1 MSNSTRFARETDTR
15 GAAAVV
21 VARQPILDHVERIV
35 GFELLT
41 PPEAHPHEATAIV
54 LAQAIADIGLHKL
67 VGDRPAHVDV
77 TREFLLLV
85 NPLPLDPQRVVLELP
100 ADEHVDGELLAVLR
114 DVRAAGFRLALDD
127 YREASASDALLDLAE
142 SVKIDV
148 RDRSEEDIEGDVNAA
163 RGRGLNV
170 IADGVPDR
178 QVYGFCRGLGFDAFQ
193 GQYFAEP
200 VVVQGASVPTYR
212 LRALSM
218 LSAGESATFEQLER
232 VIAEDPGLSLKLVKL
247 ANSAFYGGRAPVG
260 TIRQALMALGT
271 TTVRRWA
278 ALLVLAGINDRP
290 SHLLETGLLRARL
303 CELVSARTPG
313 AEADRGF
320 TVGLFS
326 VVDALL
332 GLRMPDLL
340 AELPFDE
347 RTTRALAEREGPEGK
362 VLAGVLAYEAGEFEK
377 CVATGV
383 SLVDI
388 AHAYG
393 EALDWTD
400 GALVQLSN

>member
-1 MSNSTRFARETDTR
+1 MSHSPRFARETD
-15 GAAAVV
+15 GASAVV
-21 VARQPILDHVERIV
+21 VSRQPILDNVERIV

-41 PPEAHPHEATAIV
+41 PPEAHRHEAAASV
-54 LAQAIADIGLHKL
+54 LAQAIADIGLDKL
-67 VGDRPAHVDV
+67 VGGRPAHVDV

-85 NPLPLDPQRVVLELP
+85 SPLPLDPQRVVLELP
-100 ADEHVDGELLAVLR
+100 VDEEIDDELLGVLR
-114 DVRAAGFRLALDD
+114 DARAAGFEIALDGFHEGVVD
-127 YREASASDALLDLAE
+127 AALLELAE

-148 RDRSEEDIEGDVNAA
+148 ADRSEEEIEADVNAA
-163 RGRGLNV
+163 RGRGLRV
-170 IADGVPDR
+170 IANGVR
-178 QVYGFCRGLGFDAFQ
+178 TRAVYGFCRGLGFDAFQ

-218 LSAGESATFEQLER
+218 LAAGDATTFEQLER

-260 TIRQALMALGT
+260 TIHQALVALGT
-271 TTVRRWA
+271 VTVRRWA
-278 ALLVLAGINDRP
+278 ALLALAGVNDRP

-303 CELVSARTPG
+303 CELVAGRTPG

-326 VVDALL
+326 VVDSLM
-332 GLRMPDLL
+332 GMRMPELL
-340 AELPFDE
+340 SELPFDE
-347 RTTRALAEREGPEGK
+347 RTNRALGVHEGPEGR
-362 VLAGVLAYEAGEFEK
+362 VLAGVLAYEAGEFQK
-377 CVATGV
+377 CIDTGV
-383 SLVDI
+383 SLRDI

-400 GALVQLSN
+400 GALVQLSS

>member
-1 MSNSTRFARETDTR
+1 MSHSTRFARETDR
-15 GAAAVV
+15 AAAVV
-21 VARQPILDHVERIV
+21 VSRQPILDNVERIV

-41 PPEAHPHEATAIV
+41 PPEAHPHEATAGV
-54 LAQAIADIGLHKL
+54 LSQAIADIGLLKL
-67 VGDRPAHVDV
+67 VGDRPAYVDV

-85 NPLPLDPQRVVLELP
+85 SPLPLDPERVVLEIA
-100 ADEHVDGELLAVLR
+100 ADEHIDDELLTVLR
-114 DVRAAGFRLALDD
+114 EIRTAGFKIALDG
-127 YREASASDALLDLAE
+127 YRDGIGEEALLDLAD

-148 RDRSEEDIEGDVNAA
+148 RDRSEEDIETDVNAA

-170 IADGVPDR
+170 IAHGVSTR
-178 QVYGFCRGLGFDAFQ
+178 AVYGFCRGLGFDAFQ

-218 LSAGESATFEQLER
+218 LAAGDAATFEQLER
-232 VIAEDPGLSLKLVKL
+232 VIAEDPGLALKLVKL
-247 ANSAFYGGRAPVG
+247 ANSAFYGGRHPVG
-260 TIRQALMALGT
+260 TIKQALMALGT

-278 ALLVLAGINDRP
+278 ALLALAGVNDRP

-303 CELVSARTPG
+303 CELVASRTDG
-313 AEADRGF
+313 AEPDRGF

-326 VVDALL
+326 VVDSLL
-332 GLRMPDLL
+332 GMRMPDLL
-340 AELPFDE
+340 SELPFDE
-347 RTTRALAEREGPEGK
+347 RTTVALGAHEGPEGK
-362 VLAGVLAYEAGEFEK
+362 VLAGVLAYEAGEFDK
-377 CVATGV
+377 CVQTGV

-400 GALVQLSN
+400 GALVQLSS

>member
-1 MSNSTRFARETDTR
+1 MSHSTRFARETDR
-15 GAAAVV
+15 AAAVV
-21 VARQPILDHVERIV
+21 VSRQPILDNVERIV

-41 PPEAHPHEATAIV
+41 PPEAHPHEATAGV
-54 LAQAIADIGLHKL
+54 LSQAIADIGLLKL
-67 VGDRPAHVDV
+67 VGDRPAYVDV

-85 NPLPLDPQRVVLELP
+85 SPLPLDPERVVLEIA
-100 ADEHVDGELLAVLR
+100 ADEHIDDELLTVLR
-114 DVRAAGFRLALDD
+114 EIRTAGFKIALDGFRD
-127 YREASASDALLDLAE
+127 GIGEQALLDLAD

-148 RDRSEEDIEGDVNAA
+148 RDRSEEDIEIDVNAA

-170 IADGVPDR
+170 IAHGVSTR
-178 QVYGFCRGLGFDAFQ
+178 AVYGFCRGLGFDAFQ

-218 LSAGESATFEQLER
+218 LAAGDAATFEQLER
-232 VIAEDPGLSLKLVKL
+232 VIAEDPGLALKLVKL
-247 ANSAFYGGRAPVG
+247 ANSAFYGGRHPVG
-260 TIRQALMALGT
+260 TIKQALMALGT

-278 ALLVLAGINDRP
+278 ALLALAGVNDRP

-303 CELVSARTPG
+303 CELVASRTDG
-313 AEADRGF
+313 AEPDRGF

-326 VVDALL
+326 VVDSLL
-332 GLRMPDLL
+332 GMRMPDLL

-347 RTTRALAEREGPEGK
+347 RTTRALGGHEGPEGK
-362 VLAGVLAYEAGEFEK
+362 VLAGVLAYEAGEFDK
-377 CVATGV
+377 CVQTGV

-388 AHAYG
+388 AKAYG

-400 GALVQLSN
+400 GALVQLSS

>member
-1 MSNSTRFARETDTR
+1 MSHSTRFARETDR
-15 GAAAVV
+15 AAAVV
-21 VARQPILDHVERIV
+21 VSRQPILDNVERIV

-41 PPEAHPHEATAIV
+41 PPEAHPHEATAGV
-54 LAQAIADIGLHKL
+54 LSQAIADIGLLKL
-67 VGDRPAHVDV
+67 VGDRPAYVDV

-85 NPLPLDPQRVVLELP
+85 SPLPLDPERVVLEIA
-100 ADEHVDGELLAVLR
+100 ADEHIDDELLAVLR
-114 DVRAAGFRLALDD
+114 EIRAAGFKIALDGFRD
-127 YREASASDALLDLAE
+127 GIGEEALLDLAD

-148 RDRSEEDIEGDVNAA
+148 RDRSEEDIEIDVNAA

-170 IADGVPDR
+170 IAHGVSTR
-178 QVYGFCRGLGFDAFQ
+178 AVYGFCRGLGFDAFQ

-218 LSAGESATFEQLER
+218 LAAGDAATFEQLER
-232 VIAEDPGLSLKLVKL
+232 VIAEDPGLALKLVKL
-247 ANSAFYGGRAPVG
+247 ANSAFYGGRHPVG
-260 TIRQALMALGT
+260 TIKQALMALGT

-278 ALLVLAGINDRP
+278 ALLALAGVNDRP

-303 CELVSARTPG
+303 CELVASRTDG
-313 AEADRGF
+313 AEPDRGF

-326 VVDALL
+326 VVDSLL
-332 GLRMPDLL
+332 GMRMPDLL

-347 RTTRALAEREGPEGK
+347 RTTRALGGHEGPEGK
-362 VLAGVLAYEAGEFEK
+362 VLAGVLAYEAGEFDK
-377 CVATGV
+377 CVQTGV

-388 AHAYG
+388 ARAYG

-400 GALVQLSN
+400 GALVQLSS

>member
-1 MSNSTRFARETDTR
+1 MSHSTRFARESE
-15 GAAAVV
+15 GASAVV
-21 VARQPILDHVERIV
+21 VSRQPILDNVERIV

-41 PPEAHPHEATAIV
+41 PPEAHPHEATASV

-85 NPLPLDPQRVVLELP
+85 SPLPLDPQRVVLEVSV
-100 ADEHVDGELLAVLR
+100 DEHIDDELLGVLR
-114 DVRAAGFRLALDD
+114 DTRAAGFRIALDGFRD
-127 YREASASDALLDLAE
+127 GLGEEALLDLAE

-148 RDRSEEDIEGDVNAA
+148 ADRSEDEIEADVNAA
-163 RGRGLNV
+163 RGRGLHV
-170 IADGVPDR
+170 IAHGVPTR
-178 QVYGFCRGLGFDAFQ
+178 AVYGFCRGLGFDAFQ

-218 LSAGESATFEQLER
+218 LAAGESATFEQLER

-247 ANSAFYGGRAPVG
+247 ANSAFYGGRHPVG

-278 ALLVLAGINDRP
+278 ALLALAGVNDRP

-303 CELVSARTPG
+303 CELVAARTEG

-326 VVDALL
+326 VVDSLL
-332 GLRMPDLL
+332 GMRMPELL
-340 AELPFDE
+340 TELPFDD
-347 RTTRALAEREGPEGK
+347 RTTRALGAHEGPEGK

-377 CVATGV
+377 CVQTGV

-388 AHAYG
+388 ARAYG

-400 GALVQLSN
+400 GALVQLSS